1 MTPVVITISHA
12 LGKEEVLRRL
22 RPALGQAAHT
32 FPVIKV
38 EQEVWSGDRMDFR
51 VRSLGQAITGNVQV
65 LDDSVRLEVSLPWLL
80 AKFANALQRTIA
92 QKGRI
97 LLEKK

>member
-38 EQEVWSGDRMDFR
+38 EQ
-51 VRSLGQAITGNVQV
+51 
-65 LDDSVRLEVSLPWLL
+65 
-80 AKFANALQRTIA
+80 
-92 QKGRI
+92 
-97 LLEKK
+97 

>member
-1 MTPVVITISHA
+1 MTPVVITISHT

-51 VRSLGQAITGNVQV
+51 VRSLGQAITGTVQV